1 MQNCTTRL
9 WLYNKMSQ
17 FVATIKKINSIDNLN
32 IVEFDFHGLT
42 LKMMSLDLNDDVQV
56 GKKVKLSVKPTNI
69 SIAKNLIGEISLS
82 NQIVATIENLENG
95 QLLSSVSL
103 KVHNTLLESIITVD
117 SSKRMNL
124 QIGEVVTILI
134 KASNLSIGEVLN
146 D

>member
-1 MQNCTTRL
+1 
-9 WLYNKMSQ
+9 MSQ
-17 FVATIKKINSIDNLN
+17 LVATIKKINSIDSLN
-32 IVEFDFHGLT
+32 IVEFDFNGLT
-42 LKMMSLDLNDDVQV
+42 LKMMSLDLNDDVKI
-56 GKKVKLSVKPTNI
+56 GKKVELSVKPSNI

-82 NQIVATIENLENG
+82 NQIVATIQSLENG
-95 QLLSSVSL
+95 QLLTSVIL
-103 KVHNTLLESIITVD
+103 KINDTLLESIITVD

>member
-1 MQNCTTRL
+1 
-9 WLYNKMSQ
+9 MSQ
-17 FVATIKKINSIDNLN
+17 LVATIKKINSIDNLN

-42 LKMMSLDLNDDVQV
+42 LKMMSLDLNADVQV
-56 GKKVKLSVKPTNI
+56 SKKVKLSVKPTNI

-95 QLLSSVSL
+95 QLLSSISL
-103 KVHNTLLESIITVD
+103 KVHNTLLESIIIVD

-124 QIGEVVTILI
+124 QIGESVTILI
-134 KASNLSIGEVLN
+134 KASNLSIAEVLN

>member
-1 MQNCTTRL
+1 
-9 WLYNKMSQ
+9 MSQ
-17 FVATIKKINSIDNLN
+17 LVATIKKINSVDNLN

-42 LKMMSLDLNDDVQV
+42 LKMMSLDLNADVQV

-95 QLLSSVSL
+95 QLLSSVIL
-103 KVHNTLLESIITVD
+103 KINDTLLESIITVD

>member
-1 MQNCTTRL
+1 
-9 WLYNKMSQ
+9 MSQ
-17 FVATIKKINSIDNLN
+17 LVATIKKINSIDTLN

-42 LKMMSLDLNDDVQV
+42 LKMMSLDLNTDVQV

>member
-1 MQNCTTRL
+1 
-9 WLYNKMSQ
+9 MSQ
-17 FVATIKKINSIDNLN
+17 LITKIKKINSIDNLN

-42 LKMMSLDLNDDVQV
+42 LKMMSLDLNADVQV

-134 KASNLSIGEVLN
+134 KASNLSIEEVLN

>member
-1 MQNCTTRL
+1 
-9 WLYNKMSQ
+9 MSQ
-17 FVATIKKINSIDNLN
+17 LVATIKKINSIDNLN
-32 IVEFDFHGLT
+32 IVEFDFNGLT
-42 LKMMSLDLNDDVQV
+42 LKMMSLDLNADVQV

>member
-1 MQNCTTRL
+1 
-9 WLYNKMSQ
+9 MSQ

-32 IVEFDFHGLT
+32 IVEFDFNGLT
-42 LKMMSLDLNDDVQV
+42 LKMMSLDLNDDVKI
-56 GKKVKLSVKPTNI
+56 GKKVELSVKPSNI

-82 NQIVATIENLENG
+82 NQIVATIQSLENG
-95 QLLSSVSL
+95 QLLTSVIL
-103 KVHNTLLESIITVD
+103 KINDTLLESIITVD

>member
-1 MQNCTTRL
+1 
-9 WLYNKMSQ
+9 MSQ
-17 FVATIKKINSIDNLN
+17 LVATIKKINSIDNLN

-42 LKMMSLDLNDDVQV
+42 LKMMSLDLNADVQV
-56 GKKVKLSVKPTNI
+56 SKKVKLSVKPTNI

-95 QLLSSVSL
+95 QLLSSISL
-103 KVHNTLLESIITVD
+103 KVHNTILESIITVD

-124 QIGEVVTILI
+124 QIGESVTILI
-134 KASNLSIGEVLN
+134 KASNLSIAEVLN

>member
-1 MQNCTTRL
+1 
-9 WLYNKMSQ
+9 MSN
-17 FVATIKKINSIDNLN
+17 FIASIKKINSVDNLN
-32 IVEFDFHGLT
+32 IVEFDFNGLT
-42 LKMMSLDLNDDVQV
+42 LKMMSLDLNDDVKI
-56 GKKVKLSVKPTNI
+56 GKKVELSVKPSNI

-82 NQIVATIENLENG
+82 NQIVATIQSLENG
-95 QLLSSVSL
+95 QLLTSVIL
-103 KVHNTLLESIITVD
+103 KINDTLLESIITVD

>member
-1 MQNCTTRL
+1 
-9 WLYNKMSQ
+9 MSQ
-17 FVATIKKINSIDNLN
+17 LVATIKKINSIDNLN

-42 LKMMSLDLNDDVQV
+42 LKMMSLDLNADVQV

-95 QLLSSVSL
+95 QLLSSISL

-124 QIGEVVTILI
+124 QIGESVTILI
-134 KASNLSIGEVLN
+134 KASNLSIAEVLN